1 MAADALIDD
10 LLAALGERGVLTSP
24 TDRAR
29 FETGW
34 RYGKGAARCVA
45 RPASTDSLISTFSA
59 CPKKNDS

>member
-34 RYGKGAARCVA
+34 RRERRDGRNLGGG
-45 RPASTDSLISTFSA
+45 
-59 CPKKNDS
+59 

>member
-34 RYGKGAARCVA
+34 RYGKGTARCVV
-45 RPASTDSLISTFSA
+45 RPASTA
-59 CPKKNDS
+59 AAVA

>member
-29 FETGW
+29 PRTHGALNTGYV
-34 RYGKGAARCVA
+34 R
-45 RPASTDSLISTFSA
+45 
-59 CPKKNDS
+59 